1 MSPGRGGHPRASGT
15 EAALQGTHRLP
26 PPRQPP
32 AWGHPC
38 PPTLRRR
45 TLRKPAATQSRGA
58 WSWGL
63 DDPAECLQKV
73 APWGRPKPAPRA
85 PGGISCLVSG
95 ASSLETGGAP
105 RGVAA
110 VGPHGGWVGGAP
122 RGGPG
127 GTGCERLA
135 GVPTHQ
141 CTSGRPSGGR
151 TSGGSRTWGPCPCP
165 HSCAGSLRSHSYRLL
180 ARPRGH
186 ARVYKQNN
194 NND

>member
-95 ASSLETGGAP
+95 ASSLETGGRQGVWPLSGRTVGGWGEHPAGGRAAQGVSAW
-105 RGVAA
+105 RGCLLTNARPAVRVEGVLLVAA
-110 VGPHGGWVGGAP
+110 A
-122 RGGPG
+122 RG
-127 GTGCERLA
+127 
-135 GVPTHQ
+135 
-141 CTSGRPSGGR
+141 
-151 TSGGSRTWGPCPCP
+151 
-165 HSCAGSLRSHSYRLL
+165 
-180 ARPRGH
+180 
-186 ARVYKQNN
+186 ARVRVLTAVLAASVSIVTGY
-194 NND
+194 

>member
-1 MSPGRGGHPRASGT
+1 MCLPVGEDTRASGT
-15 EAALQGTHRLP
+15 EAALKGTHRLP

-73 APWGRPKPAPRA
+73 APWGRPKPATGPR
-85 PGGISCLVSG
+85 GHFLSCFR
-95 ASSLETGGAP
+95 ASSFKSSGAP

-110 VGPHGGWVGGAP
+110 VGPHGGWVGGGGGGGKSPAGAGAAQGVSAW
-122 RGGPG
+122 RGCLLTNARRQIRVEGVLLVAAARGPVSVSSQL
-127 GTGCERLA
+127 CWQ
-135 GVPTHQ
+135 P
-141 CTSGRPSGGR
+141 PF
-151 TSGGSRTWGPCPCP
+151 P
-165 HSCAGSLRSHSYRLL
+165 
-180 ARPRGH
+180 
-186 ARVYKQNN
+186 
-194 NND
+194 